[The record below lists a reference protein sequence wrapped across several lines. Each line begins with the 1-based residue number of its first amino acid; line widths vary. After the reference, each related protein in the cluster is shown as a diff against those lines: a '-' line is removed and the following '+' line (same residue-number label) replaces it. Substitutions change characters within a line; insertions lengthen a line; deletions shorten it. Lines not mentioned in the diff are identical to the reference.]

1 MTSAYPTRG
10 ANTGP
15 ATGHRGNVSA
25 ISTGAASFAIK
36 VKTSVIRPPTFAGFV
51 ILCHKGKNIS
61 YPTPYLLLVLSSF
74 AIKVKTSVIELP
86 FAGSVILCGK
96 GKDISYPTPY
106 LFLVLSLG
114 GRMP

>member
-1 MTSAYPTRG
+1 MLSLFPGACTGGKESCVTSAYPTRG

-25 ISTGAASFAIK
+25 ISTGEASFAIK
-36 VKTSVIRPPTFAGFV
+36 VKTSVIRPPT
-51 ILCHKGKNIS
+51 
-61 YPTPYLLLVLSSF
+61 
-74 AIKVKTSVIELP
+74 

-106 LFLVLSLG
+106 FCWFCHPLPQ
-114 GRMP
+114 R